1 MTVIDKRDRIERL
14 ATEPLFYY
22 RTLRDHVEQLDSLKV
37 AFQYLLAAYELNMEP
52 EVKKLY
58 EEEKQAR
65 RTAQLQ
71 ELGKAA
77 AEGANVTTS
86 GPGLREFVQEQVM
99 KTLPGLRTVSDS
111 PSTHVTG
118 GKASGMPQVAKPGL
132 APQAPRPISTRAAEV
147 GAIAAGITAAHAAA
161 GDAVADDTESEGLSD
176 DSILE
181 AKRVLSRK
189 LVAEK
194 VNEVLIKNDIHF
206 TEEQLYDYMDNK
218 MSKAD
223 LERIGRQVVQQVTP
237 PARNPIEKPISPAV
251 EEDSEFPLTQV
262 GMAQK
267 MFHGPDG
274 LLSKILSG
282 NLVRYGKGPISYPDG
297 EIEIR
302 VAPGGSSVQIL
313 ADVKESGIYQCG
325 RDSFGLLIALE
336 KTEQNPWTYFIW
348 MPLYGSGELSVVP
361 PIYCTKYPAHGFY
374 PLTDMATAEVSDVI
388 NRLVHYFVTWQKGI
402 AGRGQA
408 QPVMP
413 GSLNEL
419 AEEAPRST
427 VLKMPPASK
436 EYPITTNLGRIQ
448 RQLYSTDGILS
459 VILGPKLHR
468 NGRGPVRELTGH
480 CSSYAESNTVFKV
493 DAPMT
498 GVWVA
503 NSIAGIFLNV
513 DKGTQF
519 WLPLMNAP
527 DTEMPSVYVSL
538 GGSASFR
545 NLDTYSANDVDVLSM
560 HLFSNLEAWLK
571 SYPDQ

>member
-37 AFQYLLAAYELNMEP
+37 AFQYLLAAYELNMD
-52 EVKKLY
+52 

-86 GPGLREFVQEQVM
+86 GPGLREFVQEQVT

-111 PSTHVTG
+111 PSIHVTG

-147 GAIAAGITAAHAAA
+147 GAVVAGITAAHAAA

-223 LERIGRQVVQQVTP
+223 LERIGRQVAQQTAP
-237 PARNPIEKPISPAV
+237 PVRNPIEKPVQPGV
-251 EEDSEFPLTQV
+251 EEVNEFPLTQV

-274 LLSKILSG
+274 LLSKILG
-282 NLVRYGKGPISYPDG
+282 PALHRNGQGPINSHDKSIVLLYNTDNG
-297 EIEIR
+297 TVGI
-302 VAPGGSSVQIL
+302 G
-313 ADVKESGIYQCG
+313 DVEESGICRYG
-325 RDSFGLLIALE
+325 EDSYGLAIILE
-336 KTEQNPWTYFIW
+336 KTEKHPWQYFVW
-348 MPLYGSGELSVVP
+348 LPAYKQSDTQVP
-361 PIYCTKYPAHGFY
+361 MIYCTKYLAYGFSQ
-374 PLTDMATAEVSDVI
+374 LTDMPPAEVSDVV
-388 NRLVHYFVTWQKGI
+388 NRLVHYLAQWQKGI

-408 QPVMP
+408 QPAIP

-480 CSSYAESNTVFKV
+480 CSSYAESDTVFKV

-503 NSIAGIFLNV
+503 NSIAGILLNA
-513 DKGTQF
+513 DKGTQY
-519 WLPLMNAP
+519 WLPLMGAN

-545 NLDTYSANDVDVLSM
+545 NLDTHSPNDIDVLSM
-560 HLFSNLEAWLK
+560 HLFSHLEAWLK